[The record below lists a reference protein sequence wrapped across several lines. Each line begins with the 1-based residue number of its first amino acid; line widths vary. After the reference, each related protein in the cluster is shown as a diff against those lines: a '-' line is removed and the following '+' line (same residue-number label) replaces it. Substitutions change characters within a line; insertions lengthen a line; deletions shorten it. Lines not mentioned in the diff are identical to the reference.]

1 MRTISSIHARDRRP
15 RRRWSPSSAV
25 AADGWWAEIVA
36 KAVLIGGL
44 GVDAGDGFAA
54 LLVTV
59 AADGTVEYDPRL
71 AALAQ

>member
-1 MRTISSIHARDRRP
+1 LVAVT
-15 RRRWSPSSAV
+15 AV
-25 AADGWWAEIVA
+25 ASEGWWAEIVA

-44 GVDAGDGFAA
+44 PVDVGDRFAA

-71 AALAQ
+71 AAIAA